1 MVPLLL
7 PTIITCSSVIDI
19 VNRLTSV
26 VGLSLHQKME
36 IVSEL
41 KQIIPTCPITIEKD
55 EPIKKQSDR
64 FDG

>member
-41 KQIIPTCPITIEKD
+41 KQIIPTCPITINKD
-55 EPIKKQSDR
+55 ESTKK
-64 FDG
+64 

>member
-7 PTIITCSSVIDI
+7 STVITCSSAIAI

-26 VGLSLHQKME
+26 VGLTSQQKME

-41 KQIIPTCPITIEKD
+41 EQIIPTCPITIEKD
-55 EPIKKQSDR
+55 ESIKK
-64 FDG
+64 

>member
-41 KQIIPTCPITIEKD
+41 KQIIPTCPITIKKD
-55 EPIKKQSDR
+55 EPIKK
-64 FDG
+64 

>member
-1 MVPLLL
+1 MIPLLL

-41 KQIIPTCPITIEKD
+41 KQIIPTCPITIKKD
-55 EPIKKQSDR
+55 ESIKK
-64 FDG
+64 